1 MNLIKMKEMNIYQT
15 IIYEYLK
22 QTIKSLDEMERMLV
36 NGMHY
41 YFDRDIVP
49 EKVYNA
55 YLQNS
60 DKKFIEV
67 VFLFS
72 KYILKNGNGRN
83 KNGIKQQ

>member
-15 IIYEYLK
+15 IIYEHLK
-22 QTIKSLDEMERMLV
+22 EKIKSLDEMERMLV

-41 YFDRDIVP
+41 QFNKNKVP

-60 DKKFIEV
+60 DKKIIEV

-72 KYILKNGNGRN
+72 KYILKNG
-83 KNGIKQQ
+83 K